1 MMFEAQV
8 KEVSPYPASD
18 NYYGYSNNS
27 QVSYYPFTAYIS
39 NSQGLE
45 NQEWVNMELPAEEIS
60 GDGIYLSREYI
71 REKDGEDFV
80 YKEDENHRLVKQ
92 PVKTG
97 KLFYGMIEIKE
108 GITEEDYISFPYG
121 KKVKEGAKTK
131 RVSMEDMYSMYD

>member
-1 MMFEAQV
+1 M
-8 KEVSPYPASD
+8 
-18 NYYGYSNNS
+18 
-27 QVSYYPFTAYIS
+27 
-39 NSQGLE
+39 
-45 NQEWVNMELPAEEIS
+45 
-60 GDGIYLSREYI
+60 
-71 REKDGEDFV
+71 
-80 YKEDENHRLVKQ
+80 VKQ